1 MIIYKLIMFF
11 SIAVGIAGQLILK
24 HGMNRHGRAVL
35 RLKSIFRDIWSIYFN
50 KWVIIGAI
58 LYIGALPLWIMALSR
73 IDLSYAYPLVSI
85 NFIAITILSR
95 LIFKEK
101 VTRFRWLSVFTILV
115 GVVLLTMS

>member
-1 MIIYKLIMFF
+1 
-11 SIAVGIAGQLILK
+11 
-24 HGMNRHGRAVL
+24 
-35 RLKSIFRDIWSIYFN
+35 
-50 KWVIIGAI
+50 
-58 LYIGALPLWIMALSR
+58 MALSR